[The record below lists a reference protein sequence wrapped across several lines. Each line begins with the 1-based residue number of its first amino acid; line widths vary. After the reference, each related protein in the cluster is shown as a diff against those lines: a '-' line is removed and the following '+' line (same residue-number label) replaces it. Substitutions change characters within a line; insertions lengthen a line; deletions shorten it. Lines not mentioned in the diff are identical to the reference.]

1 MNIQMIHQN
10 QSNELALMGGD
21 LTMSSREIAELTG
34 KRHGDV
40 MRDIRQM
47 FEALGEDQRRFAS
60 MYRDSYG
67 REQSQY
73 ELNKELTLTLLL
85 GYDVKARLKVV
96 RRWQELEQQARLG
109 FDPNNRVQ
117 LFEQLLIQ
125 AKENQTLQT
134 ERDEAVRTK
143 ALIGSK
149 REATAMATASAAKRE
164 SLRLKNELGK
174 GAKQA
179 TIAAVSNATGKA
191 YPRGSH
197 TPLRRWCVSNGVT
210 PNKVPDDRYGEVV
223 AWPAGAWLACFDVD
237 LTGLFGGKK

>member
-1 MNIQMIHQN
+1 MNTEIIHQN
-10 QSNELALMGGD
+10 QPNELAPMSSI

-60 MYRDSYG
+60 MYKDSYG

-96 RRWQELEQQARLG
+96 RRWQELERQQAPKL
-109 FDPNNRVQ
+109 PSNYIEALETLV
-117 LFEQLLIQ
+117 LAE
-125 AKENQTLQT
+125 KEKLAIAH
-134 ERDEAVRTK
+134 ERDEAIRTK
-143 ALIGSK
+143 AQIGSS
-149 REATAMATASAAKRE
+149 REATAMATASAARRE
-164 SLRLKNELGK
+164 TERLKNELGK

-179 TIAAVSNATGKA
+179 TIIAVESATGDKLGSRA
-191 YPRGSH
+191 YI
-197 TPLRRWCVSNGVT
+197 PLRRWCKEHGVAAADV
-210 PNKVPDDRYGEVV
+210 KDDRYGSVK
-223 AWPAGAWLACFDVD
+223 AWPAGAWLDCFDID
-237 LTGLFGGKK
+237 LQKLFGSEA